1 MGVIML
7 VIGSAMLAGCGLLLY
22 WFFARPG
29 VKVPAGASSLEIAD
43 FPRVA
48 GLFEGIMMFAFGS
61 FLFIMGLAW
70 VISGGQTG

>member
-1 MGVIML
+1 MGTIILLFGCGLL
-7 VIGSAMLAGCGLLLY
+7 VGSALLLY

-29 VKVPAGASSLEIAD
+29 VKVPAGASALEIAD

-61 FLFIMGLAW
+61 FLFIFGLAW
-70 VISGGQTG
+70 VLSGGAG